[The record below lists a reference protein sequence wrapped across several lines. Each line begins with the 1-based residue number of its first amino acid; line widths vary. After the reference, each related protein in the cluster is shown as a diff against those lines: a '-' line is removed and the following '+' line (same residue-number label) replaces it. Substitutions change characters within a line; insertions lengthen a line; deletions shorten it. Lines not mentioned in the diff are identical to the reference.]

1 MYNPLHAAG
10 KVTGFI
16 IMLAFIGALVWSG
29 SWGPL
34 AFLAVMTPI
43 VGLLEIWARP
53 DLYTKRVHW
62 RLPINRSPR
71 K

>member
-1 MYNPLHAAG
+1 MTNSLHEAG

-34 AFLAVMTPI
+34 AFFTVMTPI
-43 VGLLEIWARP
+43 VGMLEVWLRP
-53 DLYTKRVHW
+53 DLYSKGMHW
-62 RLPINRSPR
+62 RRPVNRRPR
-71 K
+71 E